1 MIYSGPKTAIEW
13 TVKLVNKANIFLMLY
28 INCRKLDIT
37 YLLFSILKL
46 WLPSISDVPFSPALE
61 WVTAKIRN
69 VPDAC
74 LAINDLH
81 NCSHSFVLINW
92 LDTKWTAQIRCKA
105 QQTIQ
110 GGGISKYS
118 CGIILQFA
126 ILIFYVTFLQKK
138 HDRHPI
144 ACEGELWDV
153 VMN

>member
-1 MIYSGPKTAIEW
+1 MIYSGPKTAMEW
-13 TVKLVNKANIFLMLY
+13 TVKLVNIANIFLMFY

-37 YLLFSILKL
+37 YSLFSILKL
-46 WLPSISDVPFSPALE
+46 WLPSISDVLFSPALE

-69 VPDAC
+69 VTDAC

-118 CGIILQFA
+118 CGIILQCNLD
-126 ILIFYVTFLQKK
+126 ILCHFSPKI